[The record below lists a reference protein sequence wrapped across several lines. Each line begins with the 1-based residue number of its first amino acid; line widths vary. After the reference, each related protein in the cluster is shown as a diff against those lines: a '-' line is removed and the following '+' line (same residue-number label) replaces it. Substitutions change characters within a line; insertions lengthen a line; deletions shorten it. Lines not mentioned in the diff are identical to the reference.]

1 MIPEKDYPI
10 VRTIYDKV
18 TPLFLENF
26 LSVDS
31 EVINQ
36 GGTSSG
42 KTYQILKVLAQRAI
56 DYDGSITTVTGQDIP
71 NLKDGSYSD
80 FKSII
85 DETPKL
91 RYAISKHNQSE
102 REFTFKNGSRV
113 QFKAYDNA
121 QDAKNGKR
129 DFLFVNEANGI
140 SYDIYSELQVRT
152 RYQTFLDYNPNAEFW
167 VHDKIL
173 TKQTGVKYIESTWQ
187 DNPYIPE
194 NIKQKILAYK
204 DTDPYRWQVYGL
216 GKIGKLEG
224 LVFSDWIEV
233 ESMPNGYDYV
243 IWGLDFGF
251 TNDPTAVVKI
261 YYSGRNIYVDTKIYE
276 TGLTNEAIA
285 DKLQLCGFTSEDV
298 IYCDS
303 AEPKSIAELS
313 FCGINALP
321 TIKGQDSIK
330 AGISKLSEYKVHYL
344 RSDAVLRKEINN
356 YIWAKDANG
365 RPLNK
370 PIDAYNH
377 IPDAIRGAVY
387 THSFIN

>member
-1 MIPEKDYPI
+1 MIPHREYPT

-26 LSVDS
+26 LAHESV
-31 EVINQ
+31 VVNQ
-36 GGTSSG
+36 GGTSSA
-42 KTYQILKVLAQRAI
+42 KTWQILKVLAQRAI
-56 DYDGSITTVTGQDIP
+56 DYDNSITTVTGQDIP
-71 NLKDGSYSD
+71 NLKDGSYAD

-85 DETPKL
+85 ADCPKL
-91 RYAISKHNQSE
+91 LYAISKHNQSE
-102 REFTFKNGSRV
+102 REFTFKNGSKI

-140 SYDIYSELQVRT
+140 SYDVYSELQVRT
-152 RYQTFLDYNPNAEFW
+152 KYQTFIDYNPNAEFW
-167 VHDKIL
+167 VHDKVL
-173 TKQTGVKYIESTWQ
+173 TNPHNIKYIESTWQ
-187 DNPYIPE
+187 DNPFIPE
-194 NIKQKILAYK
+194 NIKNKILAYK

-216 GKIGKLEG
+216 GKVGKLEG
-224 LVFSDWIEV
+224 LVFPNWIEV
-233 ESMPNGYDYV
+233 DNIPEGYDYA

-251 TNDPTAVVKI
+251 TNDPTAAAKI
-261 YYSGRNIYVDTKIYE
+261 YYSGRNIYIDTKIYE
-276 TGLTNEAIA
+276 TGLTNEMIA
-285 DKLQLCGFTSEDV
+285 DKLRLCGFNEDDV

-313 FCGINALP
+313 FAEINALP

-330 AGISKLSEYKVHYL
+330 AGIMKLSEYKIHYL

-356 YIWAKDANG
+356 YAWAKDANG
-365 RPLNK
+365 KSLNK

-387 THSFIN
+387 THSFIS